1 MATSNS
7 SLLIL
12 AVIGSSPFGTGSP
25 IVISAS
31 LVGGLIL
38 GILFGAVIG
47 ACITC
52 LILKRRNRKHL
63 YTMFQ
68 GNILNSEQVDNRHF
82 NTVYKDI
89 DTVHELITNKAY
101 GSPTVLGK
109 TEAYGCSMEQGE
121 NNVYESLK
129 EPSAYEISGDVAMN
143 LYDNN

>member
-1 MATSNS
+1 
-7 SLLIL
+7 
-12 AVIGSSPFGTGSP
+12 
-25 IVISAS
+25 
-31 LVGGLIL
+31 
-38 GILFGAVIG
+38 
-47 ACITC
+47 
-52 LILKRRNRKHL
+52 
-63 YTMFQ
+63 MFQ

-143 LYDNN
+143 LYDNNWFSNLSCIMADPSMITLTYCNKYLC